1 MNDQRRVWTYAT
13 GGGGFLNMLK
23 VIGNYQLN
31 AESDSIELDMLNNE
45 DIESCDAKYRG
56 LLDLAEYLDV
66 DQDLR
71 TKLNLALLKNTEE
84 PEADKLL
91 NLKRAVT
98 AALDSLCDSLPVP
111 DDVDDMDIHGQSN
124 TGS

>member
-1 MNDQRRVWTYAT
+1 M
-13 GGGGFLNMLK
+13 LNQT
-23 VIGNYQLN
+23 QLN
-31 AESDSIELDMLNNE
+31 LIWLNNE